1 MSKRTWGGLLLAVSL
16 ATTGVR
22 ANEWDPS
29 VGLTFVSGFMDVV
42 DWYEDALGADVS
54 WAVPIGMSLG
64 VSYEFTHGSRL
75 GADLGPI
82 SLLMVSDARGYDGG
96 DTEFFDVP
104 IGLAYGFN
112 FIPDGKVSPYG
123 RIGFRHHLVSADAVG
138 SATPGFFAS
147 VGCEFFRKGVVGL
160 GLELGYDGSTVEMD
174 DGAELKPGEVLFSVR
189 AVF

>member
-1 MSKRTWGGLLLAVSL
+1 MNKRTWGGLLLAALLIASPG
-16 ATTGVR
+16 AR

-64 VSYEFTHGSRL
+64 VSYEFDHGSRL

-82 SLLMVSDARGYDGG
+82 ALLMVKDSYDYGGG
-96 DTEFFDVP
+96 DT
-104 IGLAYGFN
+104 
-112 FIPDGKVSPYG
+112 
-123 RIGFRHHLVSADAVG
+123 
-138 SATPGFFAS
+138 
-147 VGCEFFRKGVVGL
+147 EFFRKGVVGL
-160 GLELGYDGSTVEMD
+160 GVELGYDGSTIEMD
-174 DGAELKPGEVLFSVR
+174 DGSELKPGEVLLSVR